1 MLPVPQNR
9 HNTSHHTHISH
20 VSTNQHTSIFTYELH
35 YAGRVVFDLLYW
47 VIVPLLSFNML
58 LGKH

>member
-1 MLPVPQNR
+1 MSIYQ
-9 HNTSHHTHISH
+9 HHS
-20 VSTNQHTSIFTYELH
+20 VFSYELH

-58 LGKH
+58 LGKHETWH